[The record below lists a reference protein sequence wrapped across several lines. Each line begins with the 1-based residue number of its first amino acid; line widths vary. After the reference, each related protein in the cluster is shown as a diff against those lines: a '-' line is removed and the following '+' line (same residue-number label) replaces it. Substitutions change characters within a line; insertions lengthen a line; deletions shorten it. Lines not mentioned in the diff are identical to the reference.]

1 MPIPTEA
8 GVRAS
13 VAALVAGRGYDLED
27 VRVDRAGRHSVVR
40 IVVDG
45 DGGVSLD
52 AIAALSNEISAVL
65 DAADPHSETPY
76 TLEVTTPG
84 VDRPLTLDRHWRRA
98 RGRRVRVRLGGE
110 TVEGRVGALADGAV
124 ELVVRARRGP
134 EVRRIDLSEV
144 AEAVVQVE
152 FAAPDP
158 RELELAGIRVGEP
171 NESEE
176 SEEEEETEG
185 ITS

>member
-1 MPIPTEA
+1 MAIPTEA

-13 VAALVAGRGYDLED
+13 VADLVAGRGYDLED

-45 DGGVSLD
+45 DHGVDLD
-52 AIAALSNEISAVL
+52 EIAALSAELSAAL
-65 DAADPHSETPY
+65 DAADPSSETPY
-76 TLEVTTPG
+76 TLEVGTPG
-84 VDRPLTLDRHWRRA
+84 VDRPLTAERHWRRA
-98 RGRRVRVRLGGE
+98 RGRWARVRLAEE
-110 TVEGRVGALADGAV
+110 TVQGRIGPLGSGVVD
-124 ELVVRARRGP
+124 LVVRGRRGP

-144 AEAVVQVE
+144 ADAVVQVE

-158 RELELAGIRVGEP
+158 RELELAGIPAGEP

-176 SEEEEETEG
+176 TEG
-185 ITS
+185 ATS